1 MPVFAACPARAL
13 RRISRWGDVIE
24 VPAGQVLAREDHS
37 DWWFFVVVSG
47 RVSLSREG
55 QAVGELLPG
64 SHCGDAALIGLRPQP
79 ATATAAES
87 CVLFVLGPRY
97 VLSLLSSSAGFR
109 RAVAPEVE
117 PRDFADFTRCMHAEG
132 ETEWRAL
139 ALAHR
144 QSSLATVGAPA
155 RPQPVARTAPQRD
168 RLPGRTLSLAEAAA
182 ALGALPLP
190 PSGPASTDASTVR
203 RLWWI
208 APAVTTLALVAAA
221 LLLYHPP
228 RLVVS
233 AGRSIDVAADI
244 QVTGA
249 PAYRPSGHYLL
260 LWINAR
266 QPDLAGYLLAR
277 LEGRT
282 VVPLDSAEAAE
293 DRASGRDQYLGSQS
307 TAVQIAI
314 SAAGLDPRRVRVRIR
329 DRGFVGPSAGLAYAL
344 AVEDLLT
351 PEDLSMG
358 RDIAVTGELDS
369 DGGVAPIGWLLLKA
383 RGAARDHASL
393 LIVPAAQARAA
404 DAVLPTCGVR
414 TFRDALSALV
424 VTGGQRRTC
433 AGT

>member
-1 MPVFAACPARAL
+1 MPVFAACPARQL
-13 RRISRWGDVIE
+13 RRISRWGDLIE
-24 VPAGQVLAREDHS
+24 VPAGQVLVREEHS

-47 RVSLSREG
+47 RVTLSRAG
-55 QAVGELLPG
+55 RTMGELLPG
-64 SHCGDAALIGLRPQP
+64 AHFGEDALIGLRPQP

-117 PRDFADFTRCMHAEG
+117 PRDFAGFVHRMHAEG

-139 ALAHR
+139 AVAHR
-144 QSSLATVGAPA
+144 QSSLATVGGPA
-155 RPQPVARTAPQRD
+155 RTQPGARIAPQRD

-182 ALGALPLP
+182 ALGALPVQTP
-190 PSGPASTDASTVR
+190 GPLSEARAVC

-208 APAVTTLALVAAA
+208 GPAVAATALIAAA

-228 RLVVS
+228 RLIVS

-244 QVTGA
+244 HVAGA
-249 PAYRPSGHYLL
+249 PTYQPSGHYLM
-260 LWINAR
+260 LWVNAR

-293 DRASGRDQYLGSQS
+293 ERSSGREQYLSSQS
-307 TAVQIAI
+307 TAVRFAI
-314 SAAGLDPRRVRVRIR
+314 SAAGLDPRRVKVRIR
-329 DRGFVGPSAGLAYAL
+329 DRGFVGPSAGLAYAI

-351 PEDLSMG
+351 PGDLRS
-358 RDIAVTGELDS
+358 R
-369 DGGVAPIGWLLLKA
+369 P
-383 RGAARDHASL
+383 RH
-393 LIVPAAQARAA
+393 
-404 DAVLPTCGVR
+404 
-414 TFRDALSALV
+414 
-424 VTGGQRRTC
+424 RRHR
-433 AGT
+433 